1 MEIRAKEVRVIGPEG
16 EQLGIMSARDGIK
29 KAEEYSFD
37 LVEVAPTSNPPVCR
51 IMDFGK
57 YKYELSKK
65 EHSTKQK
72 GTQIKEVKFRLYTGN
87 HDVEFKIRHAKDF
100 LEEGHK
106 VKITLMF
113 RGREMAYQQKGR
125 EIMAQIQQQLLEIG
139 LPEYPPKMEGNSM
152 VMILVPKATKE
163 HTQKEN
169 ATKEHPTKET
179 KETKGA

>member
-29 KAEEYSFD
+29 KAEEHGFD

-65 EHSTKQK
+65 EHATKQK
-72 GTQIKEVKFRLYTGN
+72 GTQIKEVKFRLYTGE

-100 LEEGHK
+100 LDEGHK

-113 RGREMAYQQKGR
+113 RGREMAYQQRGR

-139 LPEYPPKMEGNSM
+139 QPEYPPKMEGNSM

-163 HTQKEN
+163 HAVKEQKEP
-169 ATKEHPTKET
+169 KEQKES
-179 KETKGA
+179 K